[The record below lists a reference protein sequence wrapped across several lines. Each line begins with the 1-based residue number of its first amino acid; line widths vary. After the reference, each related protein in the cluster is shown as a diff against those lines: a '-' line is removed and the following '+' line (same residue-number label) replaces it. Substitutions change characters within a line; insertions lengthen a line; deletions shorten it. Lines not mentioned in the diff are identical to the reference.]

1 MAFPSLAI
9 PEDHTQEGETHMAN
23 QPKSCKNVLF
33 IVIDQLR
40 ADCVHGAL
48 ADHVQLPN
56 LRALMAESTVFK
68 NNYSV
73 TNPCGPS
80 RVSLLTARYAMNHR
94 SIRNGTPLA
103 HDTPNL
109 ATQAAK
115 AGYDPLLFGYTDTSQ
130 DPRAY
135 PEGHPALTTYEHPMN
150 GFQEV
155 CEMRLEE
162 SHGWRADLRAKGY
175 NIEGEDL
182 FDIFR
187 VSTPKGQT
195 PRPNDPALYRAEDS
209 DTAYLT
215 NQFLEG
221 MKDRED
227 EPWFAHLTWIR
238 PHPPFNAPAPYNDM
252 YDPAMLPLPERL
264 SRHEEENFHP
274 YMTPLH
280 DYASISSTVEGF
292 PDLDDSDENVQT
304 LRAIYLGLAT
314 EVDHHLGRV
323 VAWLKD
329 SGQYDDTLLV
339 VTADHGELL
348 GDRHAWG
355 KLAPFKGAFHTPL
368 IIRAPG
374 EKCGEV
380 SAFTE
385 SIDITPTIL
394 DWIGT
399 DIPSSMDGRSLLP
412 WLRQETP
419 KWRDYAYSEFD
430 FANPISPTPWQET
443 HHLNQSNANCA
454 ILREERFTLVHFAA
468 GMEPMLFDSEGRGEL
483 ENIAKKP
490 EFADEMLRLTQ
501 KLLSHRMQ
509 NTDHTLS
516 TTMITKEGPIE
527 TRRPR

>member
-1 MAFPSLAI
+1 MATTDTPR
-9 PEDHTQEGETHMAN
+9 
-23 QPKSCKNVLF
+23 KNVLF

-48 ADHVQLPN
+48 ADHVNLPN
-56 LRALMAESTVFK
+56 LQALMAESVVFK

-109 ATQAAK
+109 ATEAAK

-150 GFQEV
+150 GFREV

-175 NIEGEDL
+175 DIEGEDL
-182 FDIFR
+182 FGIFR
-187 VSTPKGQT
+187 VNTPEGQP
-195 PRPNDPALYRAEDS
+195 PRPNDPALYKAEDS

-221 MKDRED
+221 MKDKAD
-227 EPWFAHLTWIR
+227 QPWFAHLTWIR

-252 YDPAMLPLPERL
+252 YDPASLPLPERL
-264 SRHEEENFHP
+264 TQEEEENFHP
-274 YMTPLH
+274 YMKPLH
-280 DYASISSTVEGF
+280 DYASIASTVEGF
-292 PDLDDSDENVQT
+292 PDLDSSDDNVQT
-304 LRAIYLGLAT
+304 LRTVYLGLAT

-323 VAWLKD
+323 VSWLKD
-329 SGQYDDTLLV
+329 SGQYENTLLV

-374 EKCGEV
+374 TKAREI
-380 SAFTE
+380 SHFTE
-385 SIDITPTIL
+385 SSDITPTIL

-399 DIPSSMDGRSLLP
+399 DIPASMDGRSLVP
-412 WLRQETP
+412 WLQGETP
-419 KWRDYAYSEFD
+419 EWRDFSYSEFD
-430 FANPISPTPWQET
+430 FGNPIDPTPWQKKYG
-443 HHLNQSNANCA
+443 LNQSNANCA
-454 ILREERFTLVHFAA
+454 ILRENRFTLVHFAD
-468 GMEPMLFDSEGRGEL
+468 GFEPMLFDSDGKGEL
-483 ENIAKKP
+483 ENVAAEP
-490 EFADEMLRLTQ
+490 EFSGEMLRLTQ
-501 KLLSHRMQ
+501 KLLSHRMK
-509 NTDHTLS
+509 NTDHLLS
-516 TTMITKEGPIE
+516 TIMITKDGPVN
-527 TRRPR
+527 TTRPRG